1 MLGLPLLL
9 YRATDWHRD
18 RHRRQCGTDLA
29 LPGLVPGGPAA
40 RMQLG
45 DPCQQDSI
53 AIGCRLCD
61 RLRADIFSGA
71 APVLDHD
78 LLSPHFGQ
86 PVRLA
91 AGRASPPKPISCS
104 WSLFALLLPCF
115 LPSFLSSLISRRTPV
130 RLWTAHHDATET
142 RAGLLVLSGRFCPR
156 SRSSR
161 PCAGRPGS
169 GTWHS
174 G

>member
-1 MLGLPLLL
+1 MWFFAVRDSLVASDGRCSDCASCFIGRTTGTVIPIAAS
-9 YRATDWHRD
+9 AT
-18 RHRRQCGTDLA
+18 TDLA

-86 PVRLA
+86 PVR
-91 AGRASPPKPISCS
+91 
-104 WSLFALLLPCF
+104 
-115 LPSFLSSLISRRTPV
+115 
-130 RLWTAHHDATET
+130 
-142 RAGLLVLSGRFCPR
+142 
-156 SRSSR
+156 
-161 PCAGRPGS
+161 
-169 GTWHS
+169 
-174 G
+174 